1 MSETTSSE
9 IEFKKESEF
18 GGFDRSA
25 RDAFLL
31 GLRDASP
38 TYPGV
43 VSFGLITGVTTK
55 AAGIATLPAV
65 VMSFFVFSGTAQLAS
80 LQLYAEGATLILILL
95 TAASVN
101 FRYII
106 YSASLS
112 PYLKEFS
119 LLWRILFSFTMVD
132 QGFAFGLNRFHKYPN
147 LPRRAYYLG
156 ISLPLLFIWGS
167 ACAAGVIVG
176 AQIPTSWSLE
186 FSLPL
191 VFLALVAMTIKSNAG
206 VLAAFVA
213 GISAIIF
220 VNLPNGLGLG
230 AAAIVGVCAA
240 LVSERWLNNKG
251 LNKPAVDIAQDDG
264 QDEV

>member
-1 MSETTSSE
+1 MPEKNTPKNNKSELN
-9 IEFKKESEF
+9 
-18 GGFDRSA
+18 GLDRTP

-43 VSFGLITGVTTK
+43 VSFGLIAGVTTK
-55 AAGIATLPAV
+55 TAGIATIPAI

-80 LQLYAEGATLILILL
+80 VQLYAEGAALILILL

-101 FRYII
+101 FRYVI
-106 YSASLS
+106 YSASMA

-132 QGFAFGLNRFHKYPN
+132 QGFAFGLNRFQKYPN
-147 LPRRAYYLG
+147 LPRGSYYMG
-156 ISLPLLFIWGS
+156 ISLPLLFIWGG

-176 AQIPTSWSLE
+176 AQIPESWSLE

-191 VFLALVAMTIKSNAG
+191 VFLALVAMTIKTKAG
-206 VLAAFVA
+206 VVAAFVA
-213 GISAIIF
+213 GIAAIIF
-220 VNLPNGLGLG
+220 VNLPNGLGLAV
-230 AAAIVGVCAA
+230 AAFAGVVAA
-240 LVSERWLNNKG
+240 LLSEKWLNKSVKNE
-251 LNKPAVDIAQDDG
+251 QDKA
-264 QDEV
+264 